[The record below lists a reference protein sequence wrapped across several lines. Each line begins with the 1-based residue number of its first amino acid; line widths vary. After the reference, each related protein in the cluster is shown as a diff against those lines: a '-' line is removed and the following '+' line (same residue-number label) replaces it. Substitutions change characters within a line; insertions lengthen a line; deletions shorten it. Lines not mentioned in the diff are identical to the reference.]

1 MPTWLDFGTPNLYFG
16 TQKPPKSCLGGVLG
30 VILAFLAALE
40 GVLERLG
47 LVLGHLGRLWGAC
60 WADFW
65 SILPHLRSV
74 LGGLGE
80 VLGGSW
86 AVLERLGGVLIFM

>member
-1 MPTWLDFGTPNLYFG
+1 MWLTWEGFGGRFRLMFA
-16 TQKPPKSCLGGVLG
+16 VL
-30 VILAFLAALE
+30 VALE
-40 GVLERLG
+40 RVLERLG
-47 LVLGHLGRLWGAC
+47 LVLGRLGPSWTGAC

-86 AVLERLGGVLIFM
+86 AVLERLGGVLERLGGAMGQIFLARGS